1 MKRTTSR
8 AREFVPC
15 WSAHHGPAR
24 TRAKSQTPGRLKH
37 IEEFPDG
44 VLTLALIRRSDG
56 RAGTRLEMVFQQQRI
71 DLLQRTLDGHGL
83 FDDIDAVGP
92 ILDHPGHAPH
102 VSLDAAQADGGLGP
116 NVRGAMLEVDLG
128 HRHTAPPPTLPPP
141 LWGGVRPIIASPR
154 GFRIAILPGDASYRE
169 TPITCTSRAAT
180 VPSPLACP
188 TITTRS
194 LACSAAQDARKPWN
208 RVVALMMMMMR
219 VSPVSRT
226 TIRFGPRATTTPRQ
240 LMSLPST
247 VIRPTGAASRS
258 LACAGSTRQA
268 AVTSTIGIATRCV
281 RTGVTSTVDT
291 HPGGRGFRRGTE
303 KRQRLPPS
311 DPRIS
316 RPDAAADSR
325 P

>member
-37 IEEFPDG
+37 IEEFPDS

-83 FDDIDAVGP
+83 FDDIDAVCP
-92 ILDHPGHAPH
+92 ILDHPCHAPH
-102 VSLDAAQADGGLGP
+102 VSLDTAQADGGLGP
-116 NVRGAMLEVDLG
+116 DARAAMLEVDFG
-128 HRHTAPPPTLPPP
+128 HRHEAPPPSFPPP
-141 LWGGVRPIIASPR
+141 LWGGVRSTYHHPW
-154 GFRIAILPGDASYRE
+154 GFAMLSYRE

-208 RVVALMMMMMR
+208 RVVALMMMMR
-219 VSPVSRT
+219 VPPVSRT

-240 LMSLPST
+240 MMSLLKTGEAARSLTSIARASSRPSSRRNPST
-247 VIRPTGAASRS
+247 VTRS
-258 LACAGSTRQA
+258 PRWIPQIAERANQSPSSPSTR
-268 AVTSTIGIATRCV
+268 VPRCTHTTHTR
-281 RTGVTSTVDT
+281 RSSN
-291 HPGGRGFRRGTE
+291 PKRRARSDLKTR
-303 KRQRLPPS
+303 KRN
-311 DPRIS
+311 
-316 RPDAAADSR
+316 
-325 P
+325 

>member
-1 MKRTTSR
+1 PR
-8 AREFVPC
+8 APDPPDPHVRQAAPQEGEAQHGAGDELPAQRGNLSPASLALVIVHGL
-15 WSAHHGPAR
+15 AHHFKWLVASLAHRSTQIGHR
-24 TRAKSQTPGRLKH
+24 RRRDRL
-37 IEEFPDG
+37 
-44 VLTLALIRRSDG
+44 DG
-56 RAGTRLEMVFQQQRI
+56 RA
-71 DLLQRTLDGHGL
+71 LDGHGL

-208 RVVALMMMMMR
+208 RVVALLMM
-219 VSPVSRT
+219 
-226 TIRFGPRATTTPRQ
+226 
-240 LMSLPST
+240 
-247 VIRPTGAASRS
+247 
-258 LACAGSTRQA
+258 
-268 AVTSTIGIATRCV
+268 
-281 RTGVTSTVDT
+281 
-291 HPGGRGFRRGTE
+291 
-303 KRQRLPPS
+303 
-311 DPRIS
+311 
-316 RPDAAADSR
+316 
-325 P
+325 

>member
-44 VLTLALIRRSDG
+44 VLTLVLIRRSDG

-128 HRHTAPPPTLPPP
+128 HRHTAPPPTLPPSPMGWGTSHHSITPGVSHRHPTGRRTLEGEGSGGGRKNVNGCRRVTQGSLGLTQP
-141 LWGGVRPIIASPR
+141 LTAALEKPPALYQVRDPVVFA
-154 GFRIAILPGDASYRE
+154 
-169 TPITCTSRAAT
+169 CTQR
-180 VPSPLACP
+180 CY
-188 TITTRS
+188 
-194 LACSAAQDARKPWN
+194 
-208 RVVALMMMMMR
+208 
-219 VSPVSRT
+219 
-226 TIRFGPRATTTPRQ
+226 GPRR
-240 LMSLPST
+240 
-247 VIRPTGAASRS
+247 
-258 LACAGSTRQA
+258 
-268 AVTSTIGIATRCV
+268 
-281 RTGVTSTVDT
+281 
-291 HPGGRGFRRGTE
+291 GGT
-303 KRQRLPPS
+303 LL
-311 DPRIS
+311 
-316 RPDAAADSR
+316 
-325 P
+325 

>member
-44 VLTLALIRRSDG
+44 VLTLVLIRRSDG

-194 LACSAAQDARKPWN
+194 FGLQRRPGRPEAVEPRRRADDDDAGLAGVEDNNQIRSARHHDSAAVD
-208 RVVALMMMMMR
+208 VA
-219 VSPVSRT
+219 
-226 TIRFGPRATTTPRQ
+226 
-240 LMSLPST
+240 SLHRHPAYRRR
-247 VIRPTGAASRS
+247 IAITGLRGQHQASRGNQYNRDS
-258 LACAGSTRQA
+258 DKMCSH
-268 AVTSTIGIATRCV
+268 RCHLH
-281 RTGVTSTVDT
+281 R
-291 HPGGRGFRRGTE
+291 
-303 KRQRLPPS
+303 
-311 DPRIS
+311 
-316 RPDAAADSR
+316 
-325 P
+325 